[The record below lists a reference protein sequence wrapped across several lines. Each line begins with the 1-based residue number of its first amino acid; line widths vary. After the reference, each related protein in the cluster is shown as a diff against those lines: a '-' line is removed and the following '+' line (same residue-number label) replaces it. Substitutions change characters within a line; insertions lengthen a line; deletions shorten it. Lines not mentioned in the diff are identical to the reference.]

1 MRAISSFCARSN
13 DVATVEFEPQSIAP
27 PAVQSTRFFNEGDGH
42 AVLLLHGLSSSPLEL
57 RFLARYLQSEGF
69 TVCAPVI
76 EGYSAGTRDL
86 PMERWLEGAVREF
99 DALAARYERV
109 SICGLSIGGALA
121 LRLVRARPSAQS
133 LVLLSLTLAYDGWAI
148 PWYRFL
154 LDWAYYT
161 PLRGRYRY
169 REAEPFGLRNEAL
182 RAKIA
187 RAMQRN
193 AFSEVGPSTIALPA
207 LHQALRMARAARKEV
222 AAIQNDTLVIHAID
236 DETSSPRNPRYVI
249 DHIGSSFLRTVWLDD
264 SYHMITSDNEREI
277 VARETAL
284 FLRES
289 EVAHGAGRDGGQP
302 VVSKALARRLRQLA
316 AVGQR

>member
-1 MRAISSFCARSN
+1 M
-13 DVATVEFEPQSIAP
+13 ATVDLEAARATAQAAEPAQA
-27 PAVQSTRFFNEGDGH
+27 ALAARFFSEGDGH

-57 RFLARYLQSEGF
+57 RYLARYLQKEGF

-76 EGYSAGTRDL
+76 AGYSAGSPVST
-86 PMERWLEGAVREF
+86 MEQWVEGALREY
-99 DALAARYERV
+99 DALAAKYERV
-109 SICGLSIGGALA
+109 SVCGLSIGGALA
-121 LRLVRARPSAQS
+121 LRVIRERPGAQS

-148 PWYRFL
+148 PWYRFV
-154 LDWAYYT
+154 LDCAYYT
-161 PLRGRYRY
+161 PLRHRYCY

-193 AFSEVGPSTIALPA
+193 AFSEVGPSTISLPA
-207 LHQALRMARAARKEV
+207 LHEALRLGRSARRQLASIE
-222 AAIQNDTLVIHAID
+222 NDALVIHAID
-236 DETSSPRNPRYVI
+236 DETSSPRNPRFVI
-249 DHIGSSFLRTVWLDD
+249 DNLGSTFLRTVWLDD

-277 VARETAL
+277 VARETVL

-289 EVAHGAGRDGGQP
+289 EVVHGAQDAQSQP

-316 AVGQR
+316 NVGRSKT